1 RTLVIVNAQPVQL
14 PGDDQEFEVTPS
26 LRSAVN
32 AVEDGNVVY
41 LTDHHRRVAAIVP
54 ADVAAAGYAVVAA
67 IEDAAL
73 VAAARE
79 ALAEGG
85 ETVPL
90 DQVLNEIGYTG
101 K

>member
-1 RTLVIVNAQPVQL
+1 VNVQPAYAF
-14 PGDDQEFEVTPS
+14 GDDIEIEVTPS
-26 LRSAVN
+26 LRSAVT
-32 AVEDGNVVY
+32 AVEDGNIVY
-41 LTDHHRRVAAIVP
+41 LTDHHRRVAVIVP
-54 ADVAAAGYAVVAA
+54 TEVAAVGFAAVAA

-90 DQVLNEIGYTG
+90 EQVLEEIGYSS

>member
-1 RTLVIVNAQPVQL
+1 M
-14 PGDDQEFEVTPS
+14 
-26 LRSAVN
+26 LRSAVCV
-32 AVEDGNVVY
+32 VEDGNVVY

-54 ADVAAAGYAVVAA
+54 AEVAAAGLAAVTA

-79 ALAEGG
+79 ALREGG

-90 DQVLNEIGYTG
+90 EQVLDEIGFRS
-101 K
+101 

>member
-1 RTLVIVNAQPVQL
+1 MNAQPVQL
-14 PGDDQEFEVTPS
+14 PGDGSEIEVTPS
-26 LRSAVN
+26 LRPAVD

-41 LTDHHRRVAAIVP
+41 LTEHHRRVAAIVP
-54 ADVAAAGYAVVAA
+54 AEVAAAGLAAVTA

-73 VAAARE
+73 ITAARE

-90 DQVLNEIGYTG
+90 EQVLDEIGYRSS
-101 K
+101 

>member
-1 RTLVIVNAQPVQL
+1 MNAQPAQL
-14 PGDDQEFEVTPS
+14 PGDASEIEVTPL
-26 LRSAVN
+26 LRSAVGV
-32 AVEDGNVVY
+32 VEGGNVVY

-54 ADVAAAGYAVVAA
+54 AEVAAAGLAAVTA

-85 ETVPL
+85 EAVPL
-90 DQVLNEIGYTG
+90 EQVLDEIGFRS
-101 K
+101 